1 MEESKDKHQQWI
13 LKNFRRIA
21 CKSIFHLRNQ
31 MILVSSPLKKPLLLC
46 CSVCTQSMSV
56 ILSFLSGSGSTVAMA
71 GGLQTWSQVTWSLN
85 ISSGDTLLLK
95 KQESKEQ
102 QPGRP
107 DETGRVL
114 FLWGYQGS
122 VLMLT
127 GVITKCRC
135 HRHWSPFI
143 AAIQCCASASWK
155 PTNHNTTGKAFFPVK
170 WPLWHFREWKPLQL
184 CFNIW
189 PQLALWR
196 LILCGWICL
205 FCVKHHQT
213 PVLTRAWTLP
223 SDMPGFVD

>member
-71 GGLQTWSQVTWSLN
+71 GGLQTWSQVTCSLN

-135 HRHWSPFI
+135 HRHLLLLRSSVVHLP
-143 AAIQCCASASWK
+143 AGSQ
-155 PTNHNTTGKAFFPVK
+155 PTITHN
-170 WPLWHFREWKPLQL
+170 R
-184 CFNIW
+184 
-189 PQLALWR
+189 
-196 LILCGWICL
+196 
-205 FCVKHHQT
+205 
-213 PVLTRAWTLP
+213 
-223 SDMPGFVD
+223 